1 MDAATK
7 TDDRT
12 ASNAVPSSL
21 GGDAYHHGDLRA
33 ACVAAGLRLVD
44 DGGVDALTIRG
55 VARATGV
62 SHTAPLH
69 HFRDRDEL
77 LAAVAQAGFGRLMA
91 DAQMVI
97 RDAPSDPVEQ
107 IRRYAQVYVRG
118 AIGSPGLFRLMFGDA
133 ACEVGFEA
141 YQLLIDLVARSG
153 LARGDPE
160 PTALLI
166 WAQVHGLASLYAEGK
181 LGHELEDLEPGQV
194 PPRALV
200 ALDRLIDLLTHS
212 STGVR
217 S

>member
-1 MDAATK
+1 MDAAANTHEL
-7 TDDRT
+7 TVPT
-12 ASNAVPSSL
+12 AVLSAPQ
-21 GGDAYHHGDLRA
+21 GDAYHHGDLRA
-33 ACVAAGLRLVD
+33 ACIAAGLRLVD
-44 DGGVDALTIRG
+44 DGGIDALTIRG
-55 VARATGV
+55 VARLTGV

-69 HFRDRDEL
+69 HFPDRDAL
-77 LAAVAQAGFGRLMA
+77 LAAVAQAGFDRLMA
-91 DAQMVI
+91 DAHAAI
-97 RDAPSDPVEQ
+97 RDVPTDPVEQ
-107 IRRYAQVYVRG
+107 IRRYGLVYVRG

-133 ACEVGFEA
+133 ACEVGVEA